1 MAPRAARPPPLPAF
15 PDPVP
20 EARVR
25 QIFLDA
31 DHKLRNGWWALIF
44 LAIVA
49 ATTQAYTPLSRA
61 LQGLGVDRDWLH
73 PGPVLMVLLATWAC
87 TRMRREK
94 LSSVG
99 LHLDRRWAREFAWGC
114 ALGFG
119 ALLLAAG
126 LIAAIGGVRFEL
138 EPARSVGNLLSGL
151 YLFVSVAVLEELLFR
166 GFLFQRMVAGLGV
179 WPTQFALAALFAL
192 AHWGNPGM
200 EGATKV
206 WASID
211 IALAAVMLGV
221 AYLRTRSL
229 ALPIGLHLGWNWSQ
243 GHLLGFG
250 VSGVDLTGWLHPVF
264 QGRPT
269 WLTGGEFGP
278 EASVFGVLA
287 DLAML
292 AIVWNWGRRRGA
304 APECD
309 AATAVA
315 VGPATP

>member
-1 MAPRAARPPPLPAF
+1 M
-15 PDPVP
+15 
-20 EARVR
+20 R
-25 QIFLDA
+25 QYFFDA
-31 DHKLRNGWWALIF
+31 DHKLRNGWWALVF
-44 LAIVA
+44 LAVVA
-49 ATTQAYTPLSRA
+49 ATSQVYTPLSRA
-61 LQGLGVDRDWLH
+61 LQSLGIAKDWLH

-87 TRMRREK
+87 TRMRREA

-99 LHLDRRWAREFAWGC
+99 LRLDRRWARDFAWGC
-114 ALGFG
+114 ALGLG

-138 EPARSVGNLLSGL
+138 EPARSLDNLLFGL
-151 YLFVSVAVLEELLFR
+151 YLFASAAVLEELLFR
-166 GFLFQRMVAGLGV
+166 GFLFQRLVAGIGV
-179 WPTQFALAALFAL
+179 WPAQLALAGLFAL

-200 EGATKV
+200 VGATKV

-211 IALAAVMLGV
+211 IALAAVLLGV

-250 VSGVDLTGWLHPVF
+250 VSGVDLTGWLRPVF
-264 QGRPT
+264 QGLPT

-278 EASVFGVLA
+278 EASVFGVVA

-292 AIVWNWGRRRGA
+292 AIVWKW
-304 APECD
+304 APRPD
-309 AATAVA
+309 AATIT
-315 VGPATP
+315 GDLPPASMPAAAQADAS